1 MGATQDVPTMT
12 TTTTAASTPTAPY
25 ATPST
30 PVAPGET
37 RTRAFLVGAI
47 LMCVVVSTVA
57 MVAFIW
63 SGWFKVPEPTTAIIV
78 EGDASFDG
86 TVLFVSGSN
95 LKTPIET
102 RLHASNNYITP
113 ILLEPGEYKFT
124 ATHNGRDLL
133 RTRVI
138 VRRFLGLR
146 FNLSDYVAQPLTDA
160 AIDAG
165 SAAPGSSPPPPPT
178 PPGPST
184 PGKQ

>member
-1 MGATQDVPTMT
+1 
-12 TTTTAASTPTAPY
+12 
-25 ATPST
+25 
-30 PVAPGET
+30 
-37 RTRAFLVGAI
+37 
-47 LMCVVVSTVA
+47 

-113 ILLEPGEYKFT
+113 ILLEPGEYTIT
-124 ATHNGRDLL
+124 ANHAGRDLL

-146 FNLSDYVAQPLTDA
+146 FDLTEYADRPFTDEA
-160 AIDAG
+160 VPAT
-165 SAAPGSSPPPPPT
+165 PT
-178 PPGPST
+178 PRPRPST
-184 PGKQ
+184 SGTP